1 MLALGALLAA
11 QAFLLGRLID
21 IRPFYDEG
29 VYLLS
34 VDLLRHGQELGTD
47 VFAPQPPAFYDLL
60 RLLSVVSGESVEG
73 LRWATIAVVLAATIA
88 AFALGTRLVGVAGG
102 LACAALLVVAP
113 PLPLLGARIVA
124 DNPGIALAV
133 VALALAAL
141 AGRRRGFAVA
151 AGACLALAALVKLS
165 ALSAAPSVALLLVLA
180 GSSAGWARRLA
191 LAAAGGAGA
200 TVLLLLPHAG
210 ALGELWE
217 SNVTYHERA
226 RSTEQIL
233 DPWHELGRFFDP
245 HVPFVWLVVAGG
257 LLTVLLHRRRPA
269 LWALWLWAA
278 LAVVFVVTHRPL
290 HENHLVVLPFAF
302 GLPAGVALGATFQQL
317 GRRGAVAGAAAVVA
331 LAVASGYV
339 QQVRRLDEERA
350 PPEPALAWAADLLRQ
365 RTRPDALVV
374 SDQPLVPFLAG
385 RRVPG
390 ALVDTARLRFETGS
404 LSDADVV
411 AALGGAEAVVAGRS
425 FTQRPAL
432 LAAIGGR
439 FPVRLDRGGVTVYL
453 RR

>member
-1 MLALGALLAA
+1 MLALGALLTA

-60 RLLSVVSGESVEG
+60 RLLAAVSGESVEG
-73 LRWATIAVVLAATIA
+73 LRWATIALVLAATAA
-88 AFALGTRLVGVAGG
+88 AFALGTRLAGVAGG

-141 AGRRRGFAVA
+141 AGRRGGLAVA
-151 AGACLALAALVKLS
+151 AGAALALAALVKLS
-165 ALSAAPSVALLLVLA
+165 ALSAAPSVALLVVLA
-180 GSSAGWARRLA
+180 GSSAGRARRLA

-226 RSTEQIL
+226 RSTEQLL

-257 LLTVLLHRRRPA
+257 LLTVLLHRSRPA

-278 LAVVFVVTHRPL
+278 LAVVFVATHRPL

-302 GLPAGVALGATFQQL
+302 GLPAGVALGATVQGL
-317 GRRGAVAGAAAVVA
+317 GRRGTAVAAAVVA
-331 LAVASGYV
+331 AAVALGFV
-339 QQVRRLDEERA
+339 QQVRRLDEEQA
-350 PPEPALAWAADLLRQ
+350 KPEPALTWAAELLRQ

-374 SDQPLVPFLAG
+374 SDQPLVPFLAD
-385 RRVPG
+385 RRIPG
-390 ALVDTARLRFETGS
+390 ALVDTARLRFQTGS
-404 LSDADVV
+404 LSDAAVV
-411 AALGGAEAVVAGRS
+411 AKLSGAEAVVAGRS
-425 FTQRPAL
+425 FTQRPVL
-432 LAAIGGR
+432 LAAIGAR
-439 FPVRLDRGGVTVYL
+439 FPVRLDRAGVTVFL

>member
-1 MLALGALLAA
+1 
-11 QAFLLGRLID
+11 
-21 IRPFYDEG
+21 

-60 RLLSVVSGESVEG
+60 RLLSVISGESIEG
-73 LRWATIAVVLAATIA
+73 LRWATIAVVLVATIA

-102 LACAALLVVAP
+102 LACAAPLVVAP

-133 VALALAAL
+133 VALTLAAL

-180 GSSAGWARRLA
+180 GSSAGRARRLA
-191 LAAAGGAGA
+191 LAAAGAVSA

-257 LLTVLLHRRRPA
+257 LLTVLLHRRRPT
-269 LWALWLWAA
+269 LWVLWLWAA
-278 LAVVFVVTHRPL
+278 LAVVFLVTHRPL

-302 GLPAGVALGATFQQL
+302 GLPAGVALGATVQRL
-317 GRRGAVAGAAAVVA
+317 GRRGAVTVVAVVA

-339 QQVRRLDEERA
+339 QQVRRLDEERT
-350 PPEPALAWAADLLRQ
+350 PPDPALAWAAELLRE

-404 LSDADVV
+404 LSDADIV

-432 LAAIGGR
+432 LAAIAGR